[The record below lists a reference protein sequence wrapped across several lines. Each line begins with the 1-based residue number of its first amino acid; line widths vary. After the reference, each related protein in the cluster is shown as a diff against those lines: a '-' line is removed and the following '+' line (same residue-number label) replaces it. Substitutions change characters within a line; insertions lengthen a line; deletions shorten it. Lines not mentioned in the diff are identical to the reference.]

1 MNCPQCHENYAY
13 QDGHLFI
20 CPMCNHEWTI
30 ESQQLVEE
38 EALIKDSNGRPLVD
52 GDAVT
57 IIKDLKVGRDVIKQG
72 TRVKNI
78 KLLDE
83 MVDDHDLL
91 ARVEGVGSIYL
102 KSSVVK
108 K

>member
-38 EALIKDSNGRPLVD
+38 EALIKDSNGKPLED
-52 GDAVT
+52 GDSVT
-57 IIKDLKVGRDVIKQG
+57 IVKDLKVGRDVIKQG